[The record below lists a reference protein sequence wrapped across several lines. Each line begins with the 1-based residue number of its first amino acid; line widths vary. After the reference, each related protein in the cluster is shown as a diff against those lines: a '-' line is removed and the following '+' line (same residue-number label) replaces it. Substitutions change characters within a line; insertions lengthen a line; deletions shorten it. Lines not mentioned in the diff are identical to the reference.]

1 MRLDK
6 KVLLSYV
13 VRHEDEHIDHSAGP
27 RLGQATDQGGEAVGQ
42 DPQRDRPGGAAP
54 PTPGASVRSAAEEDH
69 ALRGGPG
76 LFDGR
81 GCVPRGFMRA
91 LLNTNVI
98 VSAAT
103 TRGLCADVFRS
114 VLAGHELVTC
124 ARVLEEVQRTH

>member
-54 PTPGASVRSAAEEDH
+54 PTPGASVRSA
-69 ALRGGPG
+69 
-76 LFDGR
+76 
-81 GCVPRGFMRA
+81 
-91 LLNTNVI
+91 NVI

-103 TRGLCADVFRS
+103 TRGVCADVFRS